1 MLGTL
6 LDAQALQEAAAAR
19 VVPGGPEVPVVQVSG
34 KFRSGARRLGF
45 RSLILIT
52 LAAGASLTAAPVLAA
67 SQSGVS
73 SSPQV
78 LCCSGSSGFWL
89 GTDGSGP
96 TVSGSAPY
104 YEPYVDAYYGAYV
117 GEIGGWWDMPGK
129 SGCGYAH
136 FLSANINAANVNLAS
151 YGYGVGAGAYWFMGG
166 PGMDPNYGTYGGSAK
181 EAWTWGVLQA
191 KAALSRYDST
201 RFSPGFNFPVLFMDI
216 EGQEDTAPYT
226 NGWNGV
232 VASGTCHT
240 LDGNGISYTVD
251 RCTFNGFWD
260 WLEYGSGATPGSL
273 CDTGGS
279 QALSLSATPSPE
291 GVCCGPG
298 QNPAPGAYS
307 SHGYWSYTFGNQ
319 GAIKSTWEWTS
330 VDEPNAYNDSNTS
343 APAPTVPNG
352 SWNYDYNSPPEPGTS
367 QICEYE
373 GTSSKSCSYTADAD
387 FFGGQSAGGVHAL
400 MWQWDAIP
408 PGTPKEDFDEA
419 LKSILPSGW

>member
-1 MLGTL
+1 MPGTL
-6 LDAQALQEAAAAR
+6 LDAKALHEVAACALS
-19 VVPGGPEVPVVQVSG
+19 GGQEVPVGQVSG

-52 LAAGASLTAAPVLAA
+52 LVVGASLTAAPVLAA
-67 SQSGVS
+67 SQSGGS
-73 SSPQV
+73 GSAQV
-78 LCCSGSSGFWL
+78 LCCSGTNGFWL

-104 YEPYVDAYYGAYV
+104 QEPYVDATYGAYV
-117 GEIGGWWDMPGK
+117 AEIGGWWDMAGVG
-129 SGCGYAH
+129 SSCGTSYFAPT
-136 FLSANINAANVNLAS
+136 NINAANVNLAS
-151 YGYGVGAGAYWFMGG
+151 YGYGVGAGAFWFMGG

-191 KAALSRYDST
+191 KAALSRYNST

-216 EGQEDTAPYT
+216 EKAAHSSKTD
-226 NGWNGV
+226 GWNA
-232 VASGTCHT
+232 VATPGTYGNI
-240 LDGNGISYTVD
+240 DGNVIPYTVD

-279 QALSLSATPSPE
+279 QTLSLSSTPSPE

-330 VDEPNAYNDSNTS
+330 VDDATAYNDSNTS

-352 SWNYDYNSPPEPGTS
+352 SWNYDYNSPPEPGTGE
-367 QICEYE
+367 ICEYE
-373 GTSSKSCSYTADAD
+373 GGSTQICNYTADAD

-400 MWQWDAIP
+400 MWQWDIINNNS
-408 PGTPKEDFDEA
+408 EDFDEV